1 MEISPVCMDMLNNFC
16 IFTIK
21 DTILRIFK
29 AIFPI
34 LKQKFLHK
42 RYYICKENVSTFP
55 VQYL

>member
-1 MEISPVCMDMLNNFC
+1 MDMLNIFC

-29 AIFPI
+29 AIIPI
-34 LKQKFLHK
+34 LKQKFLYK

-55 VQYL
+55 VHNL